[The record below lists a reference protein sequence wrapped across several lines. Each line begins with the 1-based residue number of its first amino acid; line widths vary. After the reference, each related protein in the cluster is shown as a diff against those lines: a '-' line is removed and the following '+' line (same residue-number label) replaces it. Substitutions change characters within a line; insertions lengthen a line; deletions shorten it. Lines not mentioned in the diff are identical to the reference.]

1 MNIQRQYSL
10 PNCILTLE
18 GLDTTGNATKPGARP
33 CLSVLLSAVCRFASN
48 GQAVEGDRD
57 FFEAMARA
65 VSLYAQE
72 LLSGVRSPDL
82 DQEDLLPVSL
92 FRLDPQHHRLVVRQ
106 VRVEDPETGRTDDT
120 SPQPLQLDLTTTQL
134 FDLIETVD
142 QFYAD
147 AQTLPDV
154 HLVLSPVSR
163 RHRAAQEPI
172 AKRVAPAAIG
182 ISGLVVAAS
191 LLFLP
196 PIPTVQPPRDTIREA
211 LESEGDRPATPP
223 TTTPASPPP
232 DAQDSPTSATPET
245 TPETAE
251 TTAETTPAAAPT
263 PTATTPT
270 ATPAPDAAAPEA
282 ATEILDPTQLSALS
296 RYLHSTLNQ
305 AWQERGNLDESVT
318 YEVSVAADGS
328 VVGYQAQDQAARDAQ
343 SQTPLP
349 KVLYNPVDRPANSE
363 PLALFKVVFTAGG
376 VLQISPARG
385 YASEPAPAP
394 ALEDA
399 AVRDRTRQTLETN
412 LQETWTQSPSFE
424 ENLVFTVQTN
434 DQGEISNYEPDND
447 AARQFQRQVPLGG
460 MINLAAGATQD
471 GSGKIVLA
479 PQLTYQVTFRPNG
492 TVDVQ

>member
-72 LLSGVRSPDL
+72 ILSGVRSPDL

-92 FRLDPQHHRLVVRQ
+92 SRLDAQHHRLVVRQ

-120 SPQPLQLDLTTTQL
+120 RPQPLQLDLTTTQL

-182 ISGLVVAAS
+182 ISGLVVAAG
-191 LLFLP
+191 LLLLP
-196 PIPTVQPPRDTIREA
+196 PMPTVQPPRDTLREE
-211 LESEGDRPATPP
+211 LESDGDRPTSPP
-223 TTTPASPPP
+223 TAATSASPPP
-232 DAQDSPTSATPET
+232 EPTPTTSP
-245 TPETAE
+245 
-251 TTAETTPAAAPT
+251 TPAATPAATPT
-263 PTATTPT
+263 PEVTPTPAASSPSPEANPTAT
-270 ATPAPDAAAPEA
+270 AP
-282 ATEILDPTQLSALS
+282 EILDPTQLSALS
-296 RYLHSTLNQ
+296 RYLHGTLNE
-305 AWQERGNLDESVT
+305 AWQDRGNLDESAT

-328 VVGYQAQDQAARDAQ
+328 VIGYAAQDQAARDATA
-343 SQTPLP
+343 QTPLP
-349 KVLYNPVDRPANSE
+349 KVLYNPVDRQPNSE

-385 YASEPAPAP
+385 YSSDPAPAP

-399 AVRDRTRQTLETN
+399 AVRDRTRQTLETS
-412 LQETWTQSPSFE
+412 LQEAWTQSPSFE
-424 ENLVFTVQTN
+424 ESLVFTVQTN
-434 DQGEISNYEPDND
+434 DRGEISNYEPESD
-447 AARQFQRQVPLGG
+447 AAQEFQRQVPLGG
-460 MINLAAGATQD
+460 LIDLAAGATQE
-471 GSGKIVLA
+471 SNGKIVLA
-479 PQLTYQVTFRPNG
+479 PQLTYQVTFRPDG
-492 TVDVQ
+492 TLEVQ

>member
-1 MNIQRQYSL
+1 LNIQRQYSL

-72 LLSGVRSPDL
+72 ILSGVRSPDL

-92 FRLDPQHHRLVVRQ
+92 SRLDDQHHRLVVRQ

-120 SPQPLQLDLTTTQL
+120 RPQPLQLDLTTTQL

-196 PIPTVQPPRDTIREA
+196 PIPTVQPPRDTIREG
-211 LESEGDRPATPP
+211 LESEGDLPATPP
-223 TTTPASPPP
+223 TAATPASSPP
-232 DAQDSPTSATPET
+232 DTQPSPSPEPTIAASPTPTPE
-245 TPETAE
+245 AS
-251 TTAETTPAAAPT
+251 PT
-263 PTATTPT
+263 PTAP
-270 ATPAPDAAAPEA
+270 PDAAPPVAT
-282 ATEILDPTQLSALS
+282 TEILDPTQLSALS

-328 VVGYQAQDQAARDAQ
+328 VVGYQGQDQAARDAQ
-343 SQTPLP
+343 QQTPLP
-349 KVLYNPVDRPANSE
+349 EVLYNPVDRQADAE

-385 YASEPAPAP
+385 YSSEPDPAP
-394 ALEDA
+394 VLEDA

-412 LQETWTQSPSFE
+412 LQEAWTQSPSFE

-434 DQGEISNYEPDND
+434 DQGEISNYEPEND
-447 AARQFQRQVPLGG
+447 AAQEFQRQIPLGG
-460 MINLAAGATQD
+460 LIDLAAGATQD
-471 GSGKIVLA
+471 SSGKVVLA
-479 PQLTYQVTFRPNG
+479 PQLTYQVTFRPDG
-492 TVDVQ
+492 TLDVQ